1 MKKLLI
7 FLLFLSCSS
16 EEVQNIVSTTGD
28 ELPLSTS
35 STSTSTTTT
44 ILDSVSEDIIA
55 DELQIG
61 NCFNGNGVSGIYLN
75 SEEIINRVPCS
86 SLHEF
91 EVITSI
97 NFEASEDTEFNEDGI
112 PNLEIYSKCEESYSK
127 KFGRDIGGT
136 STYLS
141 WSGSTDN
148 FMEEREYLCFVT
160 IFDYINGPQKLSYPY
175 KKFLN
180 SKTKNYQAK
189 KLFEVTEGECFWKRR
204 PDVDLY
210 YQTEV
215 DVLPCNEVHSH
226 EVVKIYNFPEDNSL
240 VSEIDHYVW
249 AFNSCYSLG
258 GIYRTTTYFVDE
270 LEGLGVRTYSMF
282 DNSAFNVGDQ
292 TQAICISHLH
302 YGFAPSGRVI
312 DKNMSLTEIYD
323 EWILNNSIDFKED
336 GNESVVRLS
345 CPTQEEIDQDM
356 YIAGFLF
363 TVVIENR
370 PIQNITFTYVD
381 NEIKYTV
388 DFTDTYKLHGFDNLQ
403 VSILV
408 YEAFHLYML
417 SDRTYEEL
425 MKLNSG
431 EDFLESA
438 TISVT
443 DQIGNIFE
451 GSCSY

>member
-1 MKKLLI
+1 
-7 FLLFLSCSS
+7 
-16 EEVQNIVSTTGD
+16 
-28 ELPLSTS
+28 
-35 STSTSTTTT
+35 
-44 ILDSVSEDIIA
+44 
-55 DELQIG
+55 
-61 NCFNGNGVSGIYLN
+61 
-75 SEEIINRVPCS
+75 
-86 SLHEF
+86 
-91 EVITSI
+91 
-97 NFEASEDTEFNEDGI
+97 
-112 PNLEIYSKCEESYSK
+112 
-127 KFGRDIGGT
+127 
-136 STYLS
+136 
-141 WSGSTDN
+141 
-148 FMEEREYLCFVT
+148 
-160 IFDYINGPQKLSYPY
+160 
-175 KKFLN
+175 
-180 SKTKNYQAK
+180 
-189 KLFEVTEGECFWKRR
+189 
-204 PDVDLY
+204 
-210 YQTEV
+210 
-215 DVLPCNEVHSH
+215 
-226 EVVKIYNFPEDNSL
+226 
-240 VSEIDHYVW
+240 
-249 AFNSCYSLG
+249 
-258 GIYRTTTYFVDE
+258 
-270 LEGLGVRTYSMF
+270 MF

-370 PIQNITFTYVD
+370 PIQNITFSYVD
-381 NEIKYTV
+381 NEIEYTV

-451 GSCSY
+451 ESCSY